1 MKSEKVVFID
11 KELAKS
17 FEELSDKEPIKKALI
32 KVINNLKENAFCGRN
47 IKKKLIP
54 KDLIEKYGIDNLW
67 IYNLPS
73 AWRLLYSV
81 TPSADVKII
90 AAILD
95 WMNHKDYERLFN
107 FT

>member
-1 MKSEKVVFID
+1 MKSEKVVFAD
-11 KELAKS
+11 EGLEKS
-17 FEELSDKEPIKKALI
+17 FEELSDKDPVKKALI
-32 KVINNLKENAFCGRN
+32 KAIKDINDNAFCGRN
-47 IKKKLIP
+47 VKKKLIP
-54 KDLIEKYGIDNLW
+54 KFLIDKYNINNLW

-73 AWRLLYSV
+73 AWRLLYSI

-95 WMNHKDYERLFN
+95 WINHKDYERLFR